1 MQNDKK
7 YKVDNAVIMAAGM
20 STRLAPLSYETPK
33 ALLNVHG
40 EVLIERQIRQLR
52 EAGIE
57 EILDVYKRQG
67 ISVRSGV
74 SGIIDHVAIIDVVP
88 VIVFP
93 KPYVISGTVGISV

>member
-40 EVLIERQIRQLR
+40 EVLIERQIRHFWQCR
-52 EAGIE
+52 EHQQHLYQAAFE
-57 EILDVYKRQG
+57 SFLQYFRCCRCRCQKRC
-67 ISVRSGV
+67 R
-74 SGIIDHVAIIDVVP
+74 
-88 VIVFP
+88 
-93 KPYVISGTVGISV
+93 